1 MRAANEMNQFLT
13 NQTLVMKKVIFLV
26 CLATFALGS
35 QVFSQTN
42 EAIVTQNGAV
52 LLNEQE
58 PLQSHYT
65 INADQFNFQS
75 DQQAINYFNGI
86 NTEYV
91 VYRPTLYN
99 GKVNIYL
106 QTKKQPDWTVEDWN
120 TYLAEHKVRNSQT
133 SHQTSK

>member
-1 MRAANEMNQFLT
+1 
-13 NQTLVMKKVIFLV
+13 MKKVVFLF
-26 CLATFALGS
+26 CLLTFALGS

-58 PLQSHYT
+58 PLQSYYT
-65 INADQFNFQS
+65 ISADQFNFES
-75 DQQAINYFNGI
+75 DQQAISYFNGI

-106 QTKKQPDWTVEDWN
+106 QVKKQPDWTVEDWN
-120 TYLAEHKVRNSQT
+120 AYLAEHKVRNSQT